1 MTRGIVAVITA
12 LALAGPLAAAS
23 FAQEAKDET
32 KPETKLSGRVFADF
46 SLKDYRI
53 GDIKTNDSGYGIDVK
68 RFYAGV
74 AHTFDAN
81 WSASFVADIGDKG
94 NAAGCKP
101 TTITAAV
108 VDADG
113 TVRNHQIVVPCTVT
127 GGDNKRYDV
136 FAKNAYIQYKFSDAA
151 MIRLGAAGNPWI
163 SYAEELYGQRYL
175 EPLLIDHDRL
185 KYGDSADWGVHFLGK
200 TKDGLLNY
208 ALSAVNGLGYSDP
221 KRTKRM
227 DIEGRVGVQPI
238 KGLNF
243 GAGFYTGTRGKDLET
258 TPAINT
264 ARRYDLVAAYVQDKF
279 RVGVEYVTA
288 DNWNSVDVA
297 LPQTEKM
304 EGYSAYGRVQ
314 VAPKL
319 ELFARYDSA
328 KPDKNNLPNAKYWYL
343 NGGVQ
348 YRFNKAM
355 TGALVYK
362 DETVETGVASAKF
375 LGKEYGIYTEFRF

>member
-1 MTRGIVAVITA
+1 MKPTLVGTVTA
-12 LALAGPLAAAS
+12 LALAGVLATAG
-23 FAQEAKDET
+23 FAQEKKDET

-94 NAAGCKP
+94 NTAACKP
-101 TTITAAV
+101 V
-108 VDADG
+108 QVDPDG
-113 TVRNHQIVVPCTVT
+113 TGELPPITIPCSVS

-151 MIRLGAAGNPWI
+151 LLRLGAASNPWI

-221 KRTKRM
+221 KRTKGM
-227 DIEGRVGVQPI
+227 DFEGRLGVQPI

-258 TPAINT
+258 APAVNT
-264 ARRYDLVAAYVQDKF
+264 AKRYDLLAAYVQEKF
-279 RVGVEYVTA
+279 RVGVEWVTA
-288 DNWNSVDVA
+288 ENWNSVDKT

-304 EGYSAYGRVQ
+304 EGYSAYGRVE
-314 VAPKL
+314 VAPKV
-319 ELFARYDSA
+319 ELFARYDGA
-328 KPDKNNLPNAKYWYL
+328 KPDKNNLPDAKYWYL

-348 YRFNKAM
+348 YKFNKAM

-362 DETVETGVASAKF
+362 DEAVETGVAAAKATA
-375 LGKEYGIYTEFRF
+375 KEYGFFAEFRY